1 MADVGSI
8 DFRAFID
15 SRRTFD
21 DKVEGPAPSHLP
33 SQRYAFAPDR
43 TMREKIHKM
52 KVVETTFEAAVRLGR
67 ALKYGELLGHAVKVG
82 PEQFP
87 RVHRL
92 TRQCAETLG
101 IATPTVYI
109 VNSPVMNAATFGT
122 NEEACIMVHS
132 ALVDAMSDA
141 ELMSVI
147 GHECGHV
154 HNGHV
159 VYLTAM
165 SILASL
171 AGVFRQ
177 WLSLPARLAILDWAR
192 NAEITCDRASLLCS
206 KDLEVS
212 TRALTKLALGS
223 SKLYDQLNMEAF
235 IDQYREGRDHHGRY
249 SELGASH
256 PFLPK
261 RVLAMRHFA
270 ESELYR
276 AHAGAGAGGLTMSEV
291 DERVLDVVGVR

>member
-1 MADVGSI
+1 MADAGTLT
-8 DFRAFID
+8 FRSFIE
-15 SRRTFD
+15 SRRSFD
-21 DKVEGPAPSHLP
+21 EPSEGPTVTHLA
-33 SQRYAFAPDR
+33 SQLYAFGPDKAA
-43 TMREKIHKM
+43 REMIRKLRI
-52 KVVETTFEAAVRLGR
+52 VETTFEAAVRLGR
-67 ALKYGELLGHAVKVG
+67 TLKYGELLGHAVKVG
-82 PEQFP
+82 PAQFP
-87 RVHRL
+87 RVQRL
-92 TRQCAETLG
+92 TKQCADTLG

-109 VNSPVMNAATFGT
+109 VNSPVMNAATFG
-122 NEEACIMVHS
+122 NKDEACIMIHS
-132 ALVDAMSDA
+132 ALVDAMSDQ
-141 ELMSVI
+141 ELLSVI
-147 GHECGHV
+147 GHECGHI

-165 SILASL
+165 SIMASL
-171 AGVFRQ
+171 AGAFQQ
-177 WLSLPARLAILDWAR
+177 WLAIPARIAIFDWAR
-192 NAEITCDRASLLCS
+192 HAEITCDRASLLCS

-261 RVLAMRHFA
+261 RVLAIRHFA

-276 AHAGAGAGGLTMSEV
+276 KHASAGEGGLSMDEV
-291 DERVLDVVGVR
+291 DKRVLDVVNVH

>member
-1 MADVGSI
+1 MADAGSL
-8 DFRAFID
+8 DFRTFID
-15 SRRTFD
+15 ARRTFD
-21 DKVEGPAPSHLP
+21 THSEGPVRTHLP
-33 SQRYAFAPDR
+33 SQTYAFAPDR
-43 TMREKIHKM
+43 ATRETIHKM
-52 KVVETTFEAAVRLGR
+52 RIVETTFEAAVRLGR
-67 ALKYGELLGHAVKVG
+67 ALKYGELLGHGVKVG

-87 RVHRL
+87 RVHRIAK
-92 TRQCAETLG
+92 QCADTLG

-109 VNSPVMNAATFGT
+109 VNSPVMNAGTFGT
-122 NEEACIMVHS
+122 NDEACIMIHS

-141 ELMSVI
+141 ELLSVI

-177 WLSLPARLAILDWAR
+177 WLSVPARLAILDWAR

-206 KDLEVS
+206 KDLDVS

-235 IDQYREGRDHHGRY
+235 IDQYREGRHHHGRY
-249 SELGASH
+249 SELGVSH

-261 RVLAMRHFA
+261 RVLALRHFA
-270 ESELYR
+270 DSELYR
-276 AHAGAGAGGLTMSEV
+276 THLGKADGLTMAEV
-291 DERVLDVVGVR
+291 DQRVLDVVGVH

>member
-1 MADVGSI
+1 MADVGSL
-8 DFRAFID
+8 DFRSFITT
-15 SRRTFD
+15 RRTFD
-21 DKVEGPAPSHLP
+21 DKVEGPAASHLP
-33 SQRYAFAPDR
+33 SQVYAFAPDR
-43 TMREKIHKM
+43 TTREKIHRM
-52 KVVETTFEAAVRLGR
+52 KIVETTFDAAVRLGR
-67 ALKYGELLGHAVKVG
+67 ALKYGELLGHGVKVG

-92 TRQCAETLG
+92 TQQCADTLG
-101 IATPTVYI
+101 IKAPTVYI
-109 VNSPVMNAATFGT
+109 VNSPVMNAGTFGSPD
-122 NEEACIMVHS
+122 EACIMVHS
-132 ALVDAMSDA
+132 ALVDAMTDQ
-141 ELMSVI
+141 ELLSVI
-147 GHECGHV
+147 GHECGHI

-165 SILASL
+165 SVLASL

-192 NAEITCDRASLLCS
+192 NAEITCDRAGLLCS
-206 KDLEVS
+206 KDLDVS

-235 IDQYREGRDHHGRY
+235 IDQYREGKEHHGRY
-249 SELGASH
+249 AELGVSH

-261 RVLAMRHFA
+261 RVLALRHFA

-276 AHAGAGAGGLTMSEV
+276 KHSGAGESGLTMDEV
-291 DERVLDVVGVR
+291 DKRVLDVVGVH